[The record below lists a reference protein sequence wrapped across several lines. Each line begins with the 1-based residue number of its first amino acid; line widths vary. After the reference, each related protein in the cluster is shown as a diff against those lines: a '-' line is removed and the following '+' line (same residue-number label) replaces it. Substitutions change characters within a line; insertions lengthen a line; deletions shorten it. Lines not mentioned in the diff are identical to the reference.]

1 MLHISFNPYW
11 LINRAVLPTEIKKKY
26 SYKHPIGEPMAR
38 LISAWKDKVNR
49 PTAWK
54 DASRRIKNMLH
65 FAGKSSCAANITTA
79 WEDGC
84 RVTFPDFIEWIANGN
99 QAANIHWTPAVQI
112 CIPCQANF
120 TFIGHAEHYDDDI
133 QVCCSRKRL
142 RICAIL
148 SLPHHPMLICV

>member
-1 MLHISFNPYW
+1 
-11 LINRAVLPTEIKKKY
+11 
-26 SYKHPIGEPMAR
+26 MAR

-84 RVTFPDFIEWIANGN
+84 RVTFPDFIEWIADGN

-148 SLPHHPMLICV
+148 SLPHQPMLICV